1 MNHTQ
6 FLALGDKAPIN
17 VIQLQVLACD
27 APTQTPKQ
35 AAAGLHSQFV
45 HCVELEEGGPV
56 LLRFIKGDM
65 HFNDDMVGR
74 KLIFS
79 VGPEGNNF
87 NKMIPASGNPY
98 IQVNT
103 GARIQPVPEAAPAPA
118 AAPPAPAPVPT
129 PVAAA
134 PAPAPTPAPALVPPV
149 QVSHVSPDP
158 EPEPEPETAGE
169 IELHPSLIKFA
180 RGQAL
185 CRMAAARVFRE
196 CGFEVSPDQL
206 GGVATSLFIQLSQ
219 KGVLDDVIAL
229 GFPTKA
235 PAKPA
240 PKPAP
245 APRPVADKPAAVV
258 TPAPAAPQP
267 AVKPPVAAAPTPGK
281 SPATP
286 AAPIPTEPAAA
297 PVPDPVVE
305 EPAAPAKSQTK
316 EEVLKKYDTA
326 MRKGDMKD
334 ALMTRFVATR
344 EQMQIPWDEVSAY
357 VVSYAVEKYG
367 QAATEAYLAKMR
379 GVKGMDEEGLS
390 RVISM
395 ASAKFLDGVKSAA
408 EKAAASK

>member
-6 FLALGDKAPIN
+6 YLTLGDKAPVN

-27 APTQTPKQ
+27 VPTQTEKQ
-35 AAAGLHSQFV
+35 AKAGLHSQFV

-56 LLRFIKGDM
+56 TLRFIKGDM

-103 GARIQPVPEAAPAPA
+103 GARIQPVPETTASLTVS
-118 AAPPAPAPVPT
+118 PPP
-129 PVAAA
+129 AAA
-134 PAPAPTPAPALVPPV
+134 PAPAPVAAAPTPTPAAAAAPSV

-158 EPEPEPETAGE
+158 EPESEPETAGE

-219 KGVLDDVIAL
+219 KGVLDDVIAC
-229 GFPTKA
+229 GFPAKA

-240 PKPAP
+240 AKPAP
-245 APRPVADKPAAVV
+245 APRPVAEKPAPQV

-267 AVKPPVAAAPTPGK
+267 AVKPPVAATPTPGK

-334 ALMTRFVATR
+334 ALMTRFQTTR
-344 EQMQIPWDEVSAY
+344 ESMGIPWDEISPF
-357 VVSYAVEKYG
+357 VVACAVEKYG
-367 QAATEAYLAKMR
+367 QAVTEAYLTKMR
-379 GVKGMDEEGLS
+379 GVKGMDEEGLH
-390 RVISM
+390 RVIST
-395 ASAKFLDGVKSAA
+395 SPAKFLDLVEKTA
-408 EKAAASK
+408 KAAK